1 MPLVNTL
8 TASQK
13 ARLHLLNLIISSPQG
28 SRLPGEREI
37 AQDCKVARMTIRRAI
52 DQLIQEQK
60 LERRVGSGTFIT
72 YTPIIHK
79 FRLKSFTEEMT
90 SLGLKPSSKLLIF
103 EYVKADAIKSS
114 LLNVPIGSVL
124 LKFSRLR
131 LAEGVV
137 LGVETIFLPNAY
149 FPGIK
154 EEDLNG
160 SLYSLLQERYG
171 MQIPVSLHLFRVKN

>member
-1 MPLVNTL
+1 
-8 TASQK
+8 
-13 ARLHLLNLIISSPQG
+13 
-28 SRLPGEREI
+28 
-37 AQDCKVARMTIRRAI
+37 
-52 DQLIQEQK
+52 EQK

-171 MQIPVSLHLFRVKN
+171 IQIINANTSFSASIPSQELADQLEIQKNRACLELEMTDLDQNGRIIMLAKCVYIGNQYKLNLSFDTV